1 MQIFR
6 LIGATLLVASL
17 SAFSSVAIAAT
28 APAGIA
34 FDSDF
39 SILPNSPVPDC
50 LASFEPSSAV
60 LLVEAESGC
69 DAIIADAT
77 GLCLVP
83 ADPVDIRPVVGVV
96 DPFQGVTCTSIRTSP
111 PG

>member
-6 LIGATLLVASL
+6 LIGAALLVASI

-28 APAGIA
+28 APAGIV

-39 SILPNSPVPDC
+39 SIASNSPVPDC
-50 LASFEPSSAV
+50 LASFEPSNAV

-83 ADPVDIRPVVGVV
+83 ANSVDFRPIVGVV
-96 DPFQGVTCTSIRTSP
+96 DPVQGVTCTSIRPSP